1 MKGSSDYLPLDH
13 DGSKSSTDMEDD
25 MLIHRLRLVRSHSGS
40 YMRFLTALAALLALV
55 IYTSIIASVTWGM
68 AKEERRHGT
77 RFLGSPA
84 NDFITYEPYVM
95 EQWELR
101 GGVRYFGEPSKE
113 VDQNWHNIFEHQNIG
128 FSENLMHSLGREE
141 EGIRLPDG
149 TFFGSLMVFHHL
161 HCLKNIYHALHPA
174 YYQLDRLKGHEKAMH
189 DEHTK
194 HCLHMLMDAVM
205 CQGDTTVLTMKW
217 EEGGARPIGN
227 LTSPHECV
235 NWDRLM
241 EWVVPNSVD
250 VFADGVLVHPKRAN
264 VTGNGSGHE
273 FNGSFKEAVATVFD
287 DQMANFTMTYD
298 AGAYLSGNGNGS
310 TLTAQYFEGSNIYVY
325 IRGKQDATGD
335 WWNSENPDTMN
346 SSVDPGGVLINSHI
360 DSVATSYGAT
370 DDGVACV
377 SMLQLLSHFTTE
389 GHQPE
394 HGIVLLF
401 NNAEEDGL
409 LGSRAFSSSPLLRF
423 CRTFANL
430 EGVGAGGRAMLF
442 QATDYEAATAYS
454 GIPHPLGSVIAK
466 YGYDRGA
473 VMSGTDYEIFAN
485 VYGLSGLDIAFYKP
499 RSRYHTVEDDAR
511 HTSIDSIWHMLSA
524 ALEVAQSLP
533 EKSTSGRSGGRGSRQ
548 FTDKGVWLD
557 WLGWVW
563 ISFRVADLF
572 AWSLTLVIV
581 TPLTV
586 ALIIYALVRMD
597 AWHLGNT
604 TWGDILRFPLALV
617 FATALTTAPLIAVAR
632 LNPLIIFS
640 SSYVV

>member
-1 MKGSSDYLPLDH
+1 M
-13 DGSKSSTDMEDD
+13 
-25 MLIHRLRLVRSHSGS
+25 
-40 YMRFLTALAALLALV
+40 
-55 IYTSIIASVTWGM
+55 
-68 AKEERRHGT
+68 
-77 RFLGSPA
+77 
-84 NDFITYEPYVM
+84 
-95 EQWELR
+95 
-101 GGVRYFGEPSKE
+101 
-113 VDQNWHNIFEHQNIG
+113 
-128 FSENLMHSLGREE
+128 
-141 EGIRLPDG
+141 
-149 TFFGSLMVFHHL
+149 
-161 HCLKNIYHALHPA
+161 
-174 YYQLDRLKGHEKAMH
+174 
-189 DEHTK
+189 
-194 HCLHMLMDAVM
+194 
-205 CQGDTTVLTMKW
+205 
-217 EEGGARPIGN
+217 
-227 LTSPHECV
+227 
-235 NWDRLM
+235 
-241 EWVVPNSVD
+241 
-250 VFADGVLVHPKRAN
+250 
-264 VTGNGSGHE
+264 
-273 FNGSFKEAVATVFD
+273 
-287 DQMANFTMTYD
+287 
-298 AGAYLSGNGNGS
+298 
-310 TLTAQYFEGSNIYVY
+310 
-325 IRGKQDATGD
+325 
-335 WWNSENPDTMN
+335 
-346 SSVDPGGVLINSHI
+346 
-360 DSVATSYGAT
+360 ATSYGAT

-466 YGYDRGA
+466 HGYDRGA

-533 EKSTSGRSGGRGSRQ
+533 EKSTSGRSGGSGSRQ
-548 FTDKGVWLD
+548 FTDKGVWFD

-563 ISFRVADLF
+563 ISFRVANLF

-632 LNPLIIFS
+632 LNPLIIYS